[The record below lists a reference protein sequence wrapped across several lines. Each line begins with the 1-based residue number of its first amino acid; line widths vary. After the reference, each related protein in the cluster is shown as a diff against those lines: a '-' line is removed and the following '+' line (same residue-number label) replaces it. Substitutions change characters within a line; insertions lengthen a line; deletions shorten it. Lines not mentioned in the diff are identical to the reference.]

1 MTRDAP
7 AVFNRAEW
15 SLPALPANTP
25 FVISFEYLFSPSTVT
40 TTSGAVA
47 TQLGFSDADPAVRLS
62 AFNDFRTIEG
72 AGYRFGYNQYGS
84 RVLFTYDSGT
94 SQAVLASVSA
104 SLAANAWYTF
114 GLGFNGANTWT
125 YSVAPSSS
133 LANVASGSVI
143 DANVGTNIRSSAFG
157 NRVRMLADTGTFCSQ
172 QTIRNFSFQILT
184 PYVDTTVAGNTW
196 QMLSSAK
203 DTVMLSA
210 NGTTGTVTANDI
222 AVSSARVRYGQ
233 ANEKT
238 LTTTA
243 FTNVLLYGSTFNT
256 PANVAST
263 GSLRLTNGTTNQV
276 QTVQYPASG
285 LTVGSPFA
293 ISCDYVFVGTGDGFC
308 MQAFASDTGT
318 AAPFA
323 FSGFS
328 TIANAG
334 FRFGYTIFGGQA
346 QFGYSDASATTI
358 LASNVI
364 ALSNNTTYRCT
375 WTFDGVQTW
384 TYAMSTGGN
393 AVVSGTVANA
403 STLGNM
409 TRALYPSV
417 VRFRASSGSATA
429 DQWVSNVQITYG
441 LQCADTVFTGNSWQL
456 RLGNGLPVVVVN
468 TTAAGGG
475 LGTSIAGSLSATS
488 ANLTGNASVLGSVT
502 ALTSMVVGNT
512 AGNTL
517 GNTAGNVLGVYGAF
531 TTPTSITAVSVSESN
546 AVTSNVAAVLFGN
559 TSISSSSN
567 FDGYGS
573 VALALA
579 PQTYVEIPS
588 LRGLAWPSRAFTM
601 ECWVYPTTHSAGTV
615 YVIGQYF
622 GNVGVHGLSIGFS
635 GGVPYV
641 RYFGSGNDTSLAGN
655 TAVSLNQWHHL
666 AFCSEAVVANVAN
679 AYLFLDGVRQTVTG
693 PGSQG
698 TYLTLAGPRSF
709 EYPFLIGGTP
719 GTTAATPALS
729 IQGARVLLGNMA
741 YTTSFTPG
749 LLTKGPSTAN
759 TALLLT
765 VPNAVSGM
773 TVSGAGVVSVTGDLA
788 VSNNATI
795 TTANIASA
803 FMGTSRVANSII
815 ATANIATANINI
827 ATANAL
833 TVGGLVVHTSS
844 ADYNYARLGGAPVYY
859 RATTAQTSAGVSSA
873 IAVAI
878 AGDVPHTAVSRVPA
892 DANVGSLFF
901 RGKGSYVT
909 VPGMSYANT
918 PAFATNEYTMEC
930 YVNFPGNSTVNNVTY
945 LMGTFDPIVGSH
957 FLSMFAFNGSLNCRY
972 RSSTIT
978 PGSQT
983 FYSNSKSIKA
993 NTWHHCALTL
1003 TGTTANTGVMRL
1015 FLDGVAQ
1022 ELMYNGTTSQ
1032 GFSTPKV
1039 NMLAGTTVPFTIA
1052 QDANAAYD
1060 PFYLDSARVLLG
1072 NAAYTTNFTP
1082 PANLTYGPAGVTTL
1096 LLANVRR
1103 GSPDMQISSFGNVS
1117 INAPVAILASPA
1129 TFLPNGQMTFSLLN
1143 NTTLAIQARGTD
1155 GVLRSGNITL
1165 A

>member
-1 MTRDAP
+1 MASHLLYSVQDDRILSIDRGYIGVGTTEPAAPVHVASPGGIITPAIVAASSRPLSIVGNSGPIGVCVSSPSGASGVRYGRPPGVITEDVDTIDMYATEENAKANVALTGVITMTRDAP

-25 FVISFEYLFSPSTVT
+25 FGISFEYLFSPSTVT
-40 TTSGAVA
+40 TTAGAVA

-62 AFNDFRTIEG
+62 AFGDFRTIEG

-104 SLAANAWYTF
+104 SLVANAWYTF
-114 GLGFNGANTWT
+114 GLAFDGANTWT

-143 DANVGTNIRSSAFG
+143 DANVGANIRSSAFG
-157 NRVRMLADTGTFCSQ
+157 NRVRMLADTGTFCSPQ
-172 QTIRNFSFQILT
+172 KIRNFSFQILT

-196 QMLSSAK
+196 QMLSSA
-203 DTVMLSA
+203 TNAVMLSA

-222 AVSSARVRYGQ
+222 AVSRARVRYGQ

-243 FTNVLLYGSTFNT
+243 FANVLLYGSTFNT
-256 PANVAST
+256 PENVAST
-263 GSLRLTNGTTNQV
+263 GNLRLTNGTVNQV

-285 LTVGSPFA
+285 LIAGCPFA
-293 ISCDYVFVGTGDGFC
+293 ISCDYTFNGTGDGFC

-334 FRFGYTIFGGQA
+334 FRFGYTAYGGRA
-346 QFGYSDASATTI
+346 LFGYSDASATTI

-364 ALSNNTTYRCT
+364 ALSNNTTYRCA

-393 AVVSGTVANA
+393 AVLSGTVANA

-456 RLGNGLPVVVVN
+456 RLGNGFPVVVVN

-475 LGTSIAGSLSATS
+475 LGASIAGSLSATS
-488 ANLTGNASVLGSVT
+488 ANIGT
-502 ALTSMVVGNT
+502 A
-512 AGNTL
+512 
-517 GNTAGNVLGVYGAF
+517 
-531 TTPTSITAVSVSESN
+531 
-546 AVTSNVAAVLFGN
+546 
-559 TSISSSSN
+559 
-567 FDGYGS
+567 
-573 VALALA
+573 
-579 PQTYVEIPS
+579 
-588 LRGLAWPSRAFTM
+588 TM
-601 ECWVYPTTHSAGTV
+601 
-615 YVIGQYF
+615 
-622 GNVGVHGLSIGFS
+622 
-635 GGVPYV
+635 
-641 RYFGSGNDTSLAGN
+641 
-655 TAVSLNQWHHL
+655 
-666 AFCSEAVVANVAN
+666 AN
-679 AYLFLDGVRQTVTG
+679 A
-693 PGSQG
+693 
-698 TYLTLAGPRSF
+698 
-709 EYPFLIGGTP
+709 
-719 GTTAATPALS
+719 
-729 IQGARVLLGNMA
+729 
-741 YTTSFTPG
+741 
-749 LLTKGPSTAN
+749 TAN
-759 TALLLT
+759 T
-765 VPNAVSGM
+765 
-773 TVSGAGVVSVTGDLA
+773 
-788 VSNNATI
+788 
-795 TTANIASA
+795 
-803 FMGTSRVANSII
+803 
-815 ATANIATANINI
+815 
-827 ATANAL
+827 L
-833 TVGGLVVHTSS
+833 TVGGLVLQTSS
-844 ADYNYARLGGAPVYY
+844 ADYNYAQLGCTAVYY
-859 RATTAQTSAGVSSA
+859 RATTAQTSAGVQSA
-873 IAVAI
+873 VAVAI
-878 AGDVPHTAVSRVPA
+878 AGDVPQTAVSRA
-892 DANVGSLFF
+892 SGNANVGSLFF
-901 RGKGSYVT
+901 RGRGSYLT

-918 PAFATNEYTMEC
+918 PAFNTNEYTMEC
-930 YVNFPGNSTVNNVTY
+930 LVNFPGNATVNNVTY
-945 LMGTFDPIVGSH
+945 LMGTFDPILGLHV
-957 FLSMFAFNGSLNCRY
+957 LSMFAFDGRLNCRY
-972 RSSTIT
+972 QSLTTT
-978 PGSQT
+978 PGSQA
-983 FYSNSKSIKA
+983 FYSNSQSIKA

-1003 TGTTANTGVMRL
+1003 TGTTANTGVIRL

-1022 ELMYNGTTSQ
+1022 ELMYAGTTSH

-1039 NMLAGTTVPFTIA
+1039 NMFSGTTVPFAFA
-1052 QDANAAYD
+1052 QHADFGYD

-1072 NAAYTTNFTP
+1072 NAAYTANFTP
-1082 PANLTYGPAGVTTL
+1082 PANLAYGPAGATTL